1 MSAELI
7 ERFYA
12 AFNRRDGDAMAACY
26 ANEATFIDPVF
37 GRLDAD
43 QTRSMWRML
52 TSRAKD
58 LQVELVEHKSDGAT
72 GSARWIARYTFVQTG
87 RPVVNEVRAK
97 FKFADGLI
105 VEHVDK
111 FSFYRW
117 SKQALGRTGTLLG
130 WTPSLQLRVHRD
142 ARRRLAAWMQQRDG
156 GAAPAAPQ
164 DSEK

>member
-1 MSAELI
+1 MSDELI

-26 ANEATFIDPVF
+26 APDATFVDSVF
-37 GRLDAD
+37 GRLNAE
-43 QTRSMWRML
+43 QTGAMWRML
-52 TSRAKD
+52 TSQAED
-58 LQVELVEHKSDGAT
+58 LQVELVEHQSDGST
-72 GSARWIARYTFVQTG
+72 GTARWIAHYTFTRTG

-105 VEHVDK
+105 VEHIDK

-117 SKQALGRTGTLLG
+117 SRQALGRKGTWLG
-130 WTPSLQLRVHRD
+130 WTPSLQVRVLRD
-142 ARRRLAAWMQQRDG
+142 ARRRLAGWMQERDG

-164 DSEK
+164 DGEQ

>member
-1 MSAELI
+1 SAELI

-111 FSFYRW
+111 FGFWRW
-117 SKQALGRTGTLLG
+117 SRQALGRSGTLLG
-130 WTPSLQLRVHRD
+130 WNPHLNLKVHRE
-142 ARRRLAAWMQQRDG
+142 ARAGLARWMQERDA
-156 GAAPAAPQ
+156 AAPPRPQ
-164 DSEK
+164 HADQ

>member
-1 MSAELI
+1 MDDVI
-7 ERFYA
+7 QRFYA
-12 AFNRRDGDAMAACY
+12 AFDRRDGDAMAACY
-26 ANEATFIDPVF
+26 APDASFVDPVF

-43 QTRSMWRML
+43 QTGAMWRML
-52 TSRAKD
+52 TGQAAD
-58 LQVELVEHKSDGAT
+58 LRVELAEHESDGST
-72 GSARWIARYTFVQTG
+72 GSARWIARYTFTRTG
-87 RPVVNEVRAK
+87 RPVVNEVRAT

-156 GAAPAAPQ
+156 GAVPAAPQ
-164 DSEK
+164 DGEQ